1 MCPQSVN
8 TNPEAYQS
16 RVTIMSTGCKPVN
29 MSTALYLCQQSTSI
43 HKYFDYVI
51 LTCQHHTQDMP
62 TETYPIW
69 FIND

>member
-29 MSTALYLCQQSTSI
+29 MSTALYPCQQSTSI
-43 HKYFDYVI
+43 HKYFGYVI
-51 LTCQHHTQDMP
+51 VTCQHHTRDANRDISHLVYQ
-62 TETYPIW
+62 
-69 FIND
+69 